1 MAVLVAEG
9 FNEQRW
15 SLKGQTALVTGG
27 TKGIGYAIV
36 EELAGLG
43 AAVHTCSRTGTD
55 VRERVK
61 EWESKGYKVT
71 GSVCD
76 LTSCAQREELI
87 KTVSSTFDGKLNI
100 LVNNAGSVTMNRATD
115 YSLEEFSSMMS
126 TNAEAPYH
134 LSQLA
139 HPLLKAS
146 GNGSI
151 VFISSIAGVTALPIL
166 SAYAAS
172 KGAINQLTKNF
183 ACEWAK
189 DGIRTNT
196 VAPWGVRTQVIPP
209 DASPRIDDFVEIY
222 KRTPIPR
229 LAEPNEISSVVA
241 FLCLPGASYVNGQ
254 VISIDGGLTAGS
266 F

>member
-1 MAVLVAEG
+1 MAVLVAES

-27 TKGIGYAIV
+27 TKGIGHAIV
-36 EELAGLG
+36 EELAGLA
-43 AAVHTCSRTGTD
+43 AAVHTCSRTQTD
-55 VRERVK
+55 VHERVK

-87 KTVSSTFDGKLNI
+87 KTVSSTFNGKLNI

-151 VFISSIAGVTALPIL
+151 VFISSIA
-166 SAYAAS
+166 
-172 KGAINQLTKNF
+172 GAINQLTKNF

-241 FLCLPGASYVNGQ
+241 FLCLPAASYVNGQ
-254 VISIDGGLTAGS
+254 VISVDGGLTAGS